1 MKIEAMAA
9 VKMVKQYDVGKA
21 IEVLQAIMVLI
32 EYLDRASD
40 AGRTLGLDGHSFR
53 FCERCADNSDRLPI
67 SHFLLLCISDDA
79 NQNGLASQPGPVMHR
94 TQQYSKQ
101 IPREVFG

>member
-32 EYLDRASD
+32 EYLDR
-40 AGRTLGLDGHSFR
+40 
-53 FCERCADNSDRLPI
+53 
-67 SHFLLLCISDDA
+67 DDA